1 MKIKILTNMAM
12 LVALSLIL
20 VMLINF
26 PILPAV
32 PFMKYDPADI
42 PILIGSFLFG
52 PMGGV
57 ILTAIVSILQGL
69 FISGDGGPI
78 GIVMHFLATG
88 TFAFIAGFIYQ
99 RTKTK
104 RSAVVGLIC
113 GALNLTV
120 ITTIR
125 KVTIDLENKAK
136 QIAKDL
142 SIPYVTRN
150 NLGIDKI
157 KQQENADTVI
167 VVKKDKLV
175 LDLPTGE
182 MFFHPNMAQVRMKR
196 LRCGDID
203 NMLEAMG
210 GREFLQNKTILDCTL
225 GFASDAIISSYGV
238 GPKGKV
244 IGLEV
249 NPLIALI
256 VKDGLKTYLPTNYDL
271 KSAMDNITVINQD
284 YLSFLKEQADNSFD
298 VIYFDPMFRHAL
310 TDSKSLN
317 PLRQLADMRAV
328 SHEALNEAKRVAKYR
343 IVFKENSRSLEFS
356 RLGFTKICG
365 GKYAPIH
372 YGVIDLN

>member
-1 MKIKILTNMAM
+1 M
-12 LVALSLIL
+12 
-20 VMLINF
+20 
-26 PILPAV
+26 
-32 PFMKYDPADI
+32 
-42 PILIGSFLFG
+42 
-52 PMGGV
+52 
-57 ILTAIVSILQGL
+57 
-69 FISGDGGPI
+69 
-78 GIVMHFLATG
+78 
-88 TFAFIAGFIYQ
+88 
-99 RTKTK
+99 
-104 RSAVVGLIC
+104 
-113 GALNLTV
+113 TV

-157 KQQENADTVI
+157 KQQKNADTVI

-284 YLSFLKEQADNSFD
+284 YLSFLKEQEDNSFD

>member
-1 MKIKILTNMAM
+1 M
-12 LVALSLIL
+12 
-20 VMLINF
+20 
-26 PILPAV
+26 
-32 PFMKYDPADI
+32 
-42 PILIGSFLFG
+42 
-52 PMGGV
+52 
-57 ILTAIVSILQGL
+57 
-69 FISGDGGPI
+69 
-78 GIVMHFLATG
+78 
-88 TFAFIAGFIYQ
+88 
-99 RTKTK
+99 
-104 RSAVVGLIC
+104 
-113 GALNLTV
+113 TV

-157 KQQENADTVI
+157 KQQENVDTVI

-210 GREFLQNKTILDCTL
+210 GRKFLQNKTVLDCTL

>member
-1 MKIKILTNMAM
+1 M
-12 LVALSLIL
+12 
-20 VMLINF
+20 
-26 PILPAV
+26 
-32 PFMKYDPADI
+32 
-42 PILIGSFLFG
+42 
-52 PMGGV
+52 
-57 ILTAIVSILQGL
+57 
-69 FISGDGGPI
+69 
-78 GIVMHFLATG
+78 
-88 TFAFIAGFIYQ
+88 
-99 RTKTK
+99 
-104 RSAVVGLIC
+104 
-113 GALNLTV
+113 TV

-157 KQQENADTVI
+157 KQQENTNTVI

-182 MFFHPNMAQVRMKR
+182 MFFHPNMAQIRMKR

-210 GREFLQNKTILDCTL
+210 GREFLQNKTVLDCTL